1 LAKDKAYRN
10 KQKLT
15 MMEEDFSELGEEFA
29 VLG

>member
-10 KQKLT
+10 KQKLN